1 LPAGEVSDMTERKKL
16 KQRVRTRMEKTGE
29 RYTAAR
35 RHVVADPEPRPA
47 PEPDL
52 SGLASDEAVA
62 AATGRGWREWFALL
76 DAWDG
81 TARTHTEIARH
92 LVAEHGVPGWWS
104 QTVTVGY
111 ERARG
116 LRAKHERPDGF
127 SISVS
132 RTIAVPVGRLYAA
145 IADESDR
152 ERLVPGLVP
161 RASRARLVARFDRPS
176 DGTRVV
182 TTFESKGPAKSAIY
196 VQVDRLADA
205 ATAERAKAEW
215 RELLDRLKRML
226 ED

>member
-1 LPAGEVSDMTERKKL
+1 MTEKKTL
-16 KQRVRTRMEKTGE
+16 KRRVRARMERTGE
-29 RYTAAR
+29 RYTTAR
-35 RHVVADPEPRPA
+35 AHVVRE

-52 SGLASDEAVA
+52 SGLASDDALV
-62 AATGRGWREWFALL
+62 AATGRGWNEWFTLL
-76 DAWDG
+76 DAWG
-81 TARTHTEIARH
+81 AAERKHSEIARQ
-92 LVAEHGVPGWWS
+92 LRSEHGVPGWWS

-127 SISVS
+127 SVSVS
-132 RTIAVPVGRLYAA
+132 RTVAASAERLYASF
-145 IADESDR
+145 ADER
-152 ERLVPGLVP
+152 ERNELVPGLVP

-182 TTFESKGPAKSAIY
+182 ASFEEKGAAKGTVH

-205 ATAERAKAEW
+205 ESAERAKADW
-215 RELLDRLKRML
+215 RGLLERLKRTH

>member
-1 LPAGEVSDMTERKKL
+1 MTERKNL
-16 KQRVRTRMEKTGE
+16 KRRVRSRMEKTGE

-35 RHVVADPEPRPA
+35 RHLVDSEPA
-47 PEPDL
+47 ASEPDL
-52 SGLASDEAVA
+52 SGLASDDALA
-62 AATGRGWREWFALL
+62 AATGRGWKEWFAVL
-76 DAWDG
+76 DAWN
-81 TARTHTEIARH
+81 AHERTHTEIARH
-92 LVAEHGVPGWWS
+92 LASEHGVPGWWT

-127 SISVS
+127 SVSVS
-132 RTIAVPVGRLYAA
+132 RTIAAPAGRLHASFT
-145 IADESDR
+145 DERER

-182 TTFESKGPAKSAIY
+182 TSFEEKGPAKGTVH

-205 ATAERAKAEW
+205 GAAERAKAEW
-215 RELLDRLKRML
+215 RGLLDRLERAL
-226 ED
+226 EG

>member
-1 LPAGEVSDMTERKKL
+1 MTERKNL
-16 KQRVRTRMEKTGE
+16 KRRVRARMEKTGE
-29 RYTAAR
+29 RYAAAR
-35 RHVVADPEPRPA
+35 RHVVADPDPGPA
-47 PEPDL
+47 EPDL
-52 SGLASDEAVA
+52 SGLASGDALA
-62 AATGRGWREWFALL
+62 AATGRGWSEWFSLL
-76 DAWDG
+76 DAWN
-81 TARTHTEIARH
+81 AHERPHREIARH
-92 LVAEHGVPGWWS
+92 LMSEHGVPGWWS

-132 RTIAVPVGRLYAA
+132 RTIAVPVGRLHAA
-145 IADESDR
+145 IEDESDR

-176 DGTRVV
+176 DGARVV
-182 TTFESKGPAKSAIY
+182 TSFESKGPAKSTVH

-205 ATAERAKAEW
+205 ETAERAKAEW